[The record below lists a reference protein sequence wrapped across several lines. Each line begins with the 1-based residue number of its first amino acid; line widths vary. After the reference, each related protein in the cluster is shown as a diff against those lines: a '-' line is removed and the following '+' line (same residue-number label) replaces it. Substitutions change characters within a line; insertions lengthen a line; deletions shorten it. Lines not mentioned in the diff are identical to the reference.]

1 MSLIATMIRRPIGTL
16 ITCLGVAVLGVVAF
30 MHMPVHLRPR
40 VQFPVLNIVTRL
52 ADTNTHEIELLLT
65 KRIEEAIAD
74 VAGIRKIESISRTG
88 ESQITV
94 QFHLGRGVTESVLE
108 IRNRLR
114 RLWPTFPPDTKFPLM
129 TRYHPSDAPM
139 VVLGVSGK
147 TSIEETGEW
156 VERFLK
162 PQLSRL
168 DGVATVT
175 VSGAPLPEI
184 TVDCD
189 VQAIRALN
197 LTVEDVAQ
205 AIHTGHRT
213 LPAGF
218 LTTEGKRI
226 GVRTTGFLKGP
237 EDIASQ
243 PVRVSTQGMAV
254 TVGNLA
260 RVERKVADPEEVT
273 RYNGKSLVTVA
284 VYRAGEADIRGT
296 WRSVREKLQEIEATS
311 DNVPHI
317 EVIFNQAEELE
328 SILRRLAAIVP
339 ITLFVTGVTLFLFLG
354 SVSSTVIVLAAIPLS
369 LCLALLFLHILGIG
383 LDLLALSGLTLA
395 LGILV
400 DNAIV
405 VIESIARRRDEG
417 APLQDAIVSGAEE
430 VAGPLV
436 LATLAAV
443 IAFVPV
449 VFLSKE
455 IRLFFVSFAWAVS
468 VGLAASLISSLV
480 LIPVLFRY
488 MGSRRSRPILMSFES
503 SGFAL
508 WYDRAFQQAV
518 GHRGLVLLVAAC
530 FLLVCLGLAQ
540 TLSFRKTAGGSVQQ
554 FRIIL
559 ITQPGAA
566 KEHTDVIAQEVE
578 RQVLTI
584 PGVER
589 VHSDVKGNHGILNVS
604 MQFTKEDSGTAV
616 QKVLDHALAGRKD
629 VQSHLMETGS
639 QGEGRKIS
647 LDVHG
652 PGPEQLVALQPSLRS
667 LLEGVAGVRDV
678 IIHQAN
684 PVPVVGFLVQHADV
698 GFSRVH
704 ARSFAYQ
711 LRGHLQGPI
720 SARIPEGERTVDV
733 RVRALREVKA
743 GLGPLSR
750 TVIRNERGELIPLTE
765 LVEPAARMEP
775 VDLHRENRRPV
786 MNLSLLLDKD
796 EPLVIAAKVKEAF
809 ERHPL
814 PPGYDYS
821 FGDEVRD
828 IIRMRKEMVAA
839 AGIGLIL
846 IYLIL
851 VAATESLLLPF
862 IIMIAVPFALG
873 GVVMAL
879 RIAGVPVA
887 LPTYVGMI
895 ILCGLAINVNIVM
908 VHAMKRRREAGDLPK
923 DAARAGAH
931 RRLRP
936 ILMTVVTTVCGS
948 LPMLFDTGR
957 GSSLWSPLALSLAAG
972 MTASAIFSLVMTPTM
987 YTALEE
993 LKARIWKPMGTL

>member
-1 MSLIATMIRRPIGTL
+1 MSFIAAMIKRPIGTL
-16 ITCLGVAVLGVVAF
+16 IACLGVAVLGVVAF
-30 MHMPVHLRPR
+30 LHMPVHLRPR
-40 VQFPVLNIVTRL
+40 AQFPVLTIVTRL

-94 QFHLGRGVTESVLE
+94 QFHLGRSVTESVLE

-114 RLWPTFPPDTKFPLM
+114 RLWPTFPTDTKFPVM
-129 TRYHPSDAPM
+129 TRYNPSDAPL

-147 TSIEETGEW
+147 TSIEQTGQW

-189 VQAIRALN
+189 VQAIRSLN
-197 LTVEDVAQ
+197 LTVDDVAQ

-218 LTTEGKRI
+218 LTTDGKRMS
-226 GVRTTGFLKGP
+226 VRTTGFLKNP
-237 EDIASQ
+237 EDIACQ
-243 PVRVSTQGMAV
+243 PVKVNEQGMAV
-254 TVGNLA
+254 TVGDLA
-260 RVERKVADPEEVT
+260 RVERKVADPDELT
-273 RYNGKSLVTVA
+273 RYNGKDLITVA
-284 VYRAGEADIRGT
+284 VYRAGDADIRGT
-296 WRSVREKLQEIEATS
+296 WRAIREKVHEVEGAS
-311 DNVPHI
+311 DGAHQI

-328 SILRRLAAIVP
+328 RMLIRLAAIVP
-339 ITLFVTGVTLFLFLG
+339 VILLVTGLILFLFLG
-354 SVSSTVIVLAAIPLS
+354 SVSSTLIVLAAIPMS
-369 LCLALLFLHILGIG
+369 LFLALLFLHTLGIG

-405 VIESIARRRDEG
+405 VIESISRRRDEG
-417 APLQDAIVSGAEE
+417 APIQDAIVSGAEE

-436 LATLAAV
+436 LSTLAAV

-455 IRLFFVSFAWAVS
+455 IRLLFVSFAWAVS
-468 VGLAASLISSLV
+468 AGLAASLIASLV

-488 MGSRRSRPILMSFES
+488 LGSRRSKSILMSSDS
-503 SGFAL
+503 SGFSL
-508 WYDRAFQQAV
+508 RYDRALQRAV
-518 GHRGLVLLVAAC
+518 SHKGLVLLIAGC
-530 FLLVCLGLAQ
+530 FLFVCIGLSKG
-540 TLSFRKTAGGSVQQ
+540 LSFRKTAGGGVQQ
-554 FRIIL
+554 FKIIL

-566 KEHTDVIAQEVE
+566 KEHTDVIAREVE
-578 RQVLTI
+578 RDVLGV

-589 VHSDVKGNHGILNVS
+589 VHSEVKGNHAILSVS
-604 MQFTKEDSGTAV
+604 MEPAKDDAEATV
-616 QKVLDHALAGRKD
+616 QRVVDQTLAGRKD

-639 QGEGRKIS
+639 QGEGRRIS

-652 PGPEQLVALQPSLRS
+652 PGPEQLMAIQPSLRA

-684 PVPVVGFLVQHADV
+684 PVPVIGFLVQHADV
-698 GFSRVH
+698 GFSGVQ

-711 LRGHLQGPI
+711 VRGQLQGPI
-720 SARIPEGERTVDV
+720 SARIPEGERIVDV
-733 RVRALREVKA
+733 RVRALRDAKE
-743 GLGPLSR
+743 GLQPLSQ
-750 TVIRNERGELIPLTE
+750 TLIRNEKGGLIPLTE
-765 LVEPAARMEP
+765 LAEPAARMEP

-786 MNLSLLLDKD
+786 LNLSLLLEKD
-796 EPLVIAAKVKEAF
+796 DPLPVADRVKEAF
-809 ERHPL
+809 DRRPL

-828 IIRMRKEMVAA
+828 IIRMRKEMFVAA
-839 AGIGLIL
+839 GVGLIL

-879 RIAGVPVA
+879 RVAGIPVA

-908 VHAMKRRREAGDLPK
+908 VHAVKRRREAGDLPRE
-923 DAARAGAH
+923 AALAGAH

-936 ILMTVVTTVCGS
+936 ILMTVMTTVCGS

-972 MTASAIFSLVMTPTM
+972 MTVSAIFSLVMTPTM

-993 LKARIWKPMGTL
+993 LKARVWKPVRTT